1 MGTLGEKIP
10 TLPHRAREGWGT
22 RFDATF
28 RRCPFG
34 RKSRLKI
41 HTNVAMDATF
51 GWAPGMT
58 TEKQVLRFAH
68 DDKGVKRVSRLAEDD
83 TPVVTLLA
91 EDARYGHPGREN
103 PHPPA

>member
-28 RRCPFG
+28 RKCRFG

-41 HTNVAMDATF
+41 RTNVAKDARF
-51 GWAPGMT
+51 GWGTRHDNGKAGPS
-58 TEKQVLRFAH
+58 LRS
-68 DDKGVKRVSRLAEDD
+68 G
-83 TPVVTLLA
+83 
-91 EDARYGHPGREN
+91 
-103 PHPPA
+103 